1 MSLGDP
7 GVDGNG
13 PSAPL
18 TILVG
23 ENDTP
28 TGPGAPTLLGV
39 SKPVFRRWVAEG
51 LIHPVELP
59 GGVRRRLYRRSDLE
73 AFAEMLAASGAER
86 AERT

>member
-1 MSLGDP
+1 MSIGDP

-13 PSAPL
+13 PSASL

-39 SKPVFRRWVAEG
+39 SKPVFRRWVRDG
-51 LIHPVELP
+51 LIRPVDLP
-59 GGVRRRLYRRSDLE
+59 GNVRRNLYRRSDLE
-73 AFAEMLAASGAER
+73 AFAETLAASGADR